1 MSNQQQSTPNW
12 GSNLRVPL
20 GKNHDSLFLY
30 DLRAPWPNITITH
43 SKWLITYRN
52 IACQRVYL
60 VEFNGCTGTLLYFDH
75 EQPHPVDGNYGHID
89 FCMRAGVNNKKRS
102 SPRKHPYPRI
112 FNCDLFK
119 TIVHNQQGR
128 KMSYGTFSHSL
139 TLGLTCRI
147 PELGECVF
155 NQDLLP
161 LFRKACFCE
170 QHTTYQSILLWRYE
184 DEERDND
191 DGADRQ
197 TWNGRI
203 ITTYDGDIFHST
215 CSCFSWWGWLRGKGA
230 PDLLVSWKGC
240 DCHKIPFI
248 RFYLSN

>member
-20 GKNHDSLFLY
+20 RGRNHDSLFLY
-30 DLRAPWPNITITH
+30 VLRTPWPNITITH

-89 FCMRAGVNNKKRS
+89 FCMRAGVNNKKKS

-161 LFRKACFCE
+161 LFRKACFRLRAA
-170 QHTTYQSILLWRYE
+170 HNISIDPSLAIRGRGTGQWWRGWQADME
-184 DEERDND
+184 WKDN
-191 DGADRQ
+191 
-197 TWNGRI
+197 
-203 ITTYDGDIFHST
+203 YDLRRRYIPFNVFLFWLVRVVEGESSTRST
-215 CSCFSWWGWLRGKGA
+215 CVLKGLRL
-230 PDLLVSWKGC
+230 P
-240 DCHKIPFI
+240 
-248 RFYLSN
+248 